1 MASSKNSEYAGIAHQ
16 TKPIYGR
23 YLLAHWLHLLWL
35 FWDNLIGAFAGIQF
49 HPEVSHTPRG
59 GEILKN
65 FAVDICKAR
74 QHWVMSDFIQHA
86 IERIRQQVGDKAQVI
101 GAVSGGVD
109 STVVARLMRE
119 AIGKFCSSQLQEVC
133 GCTLT

>member
-1 MASSKNSEYAGIAHQ
+1 MGHWFNS
-16 TKPIYGR
+16 
-23 YLLAHWLHLLWL
+23 LWL
-35 FWDNLIGAFAGIQF
+35 FQDDLTGTRTGIQF

-119 AIGKFCSSQLQEVC
+119 AIGKFVAINSKSW
-133 GCTLT
+133 